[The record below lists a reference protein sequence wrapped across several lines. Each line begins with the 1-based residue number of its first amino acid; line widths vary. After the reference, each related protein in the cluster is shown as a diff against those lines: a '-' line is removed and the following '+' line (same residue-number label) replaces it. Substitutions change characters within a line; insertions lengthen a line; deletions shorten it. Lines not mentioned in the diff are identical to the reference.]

1 MATNFDN
8 PYLANVIGL
17 WDFRPTAE
25 TRDTGLGDG
34 IAQDGTPVNDPDFAA
49 GWMFTDNS
57 DTQRFDVD
65 DGDDA
70 AFDLAEGTIIT
81 EFRSFDTSDAG
92 SETVVSRGVED
103 SGEES
108 DGGQGTETD
117 SGFFEI
123 RVTED
128 GAVEVYHRS
137 GGVESLLSSSDGFV
151 GTGDIIKVSYSW
163 SETGVAVLVE
173 NTTQGTAE
181 TITGDTQGLT
191 LDVTTGEEQSF
202 TVGAREV
209 AEDEFDQHF
218 FGGIDYVA
226 VLDEPVIGGGSNGI
240 VEGTEGDDIIDV
252 DYDGDPDGD
261 VVDGGDAPNPTDGP
275 DDDVI
280 NGGAGDDSIDAGEGD
295 DTVYAGGGD
304 DTVNGEAG
312 DDLLIGD
319 GDAPGLT
326 SPSTRETFE
335 WNLAPDPDDGGQ
347 VDDGDDLSGGFSQNT
362 GSVDVTFSVTQ
373 QSGGVDTEF
382 QTQEQYVGNI
392 NTNGPEAT
400 DTSAMES
407 ELNGQVNSAT
417 YQLEFS
423 DSVENVSFRINDIDG
438 DGQVQVMAYDE
449 NGNQIPVVVSGGLGV
464 AVTDEDGVAGG
475 DTATGDGGYANPDNS
490 NYSVLVTI
498 PGPVARLTISHSQD
512 GPNASEI
519 DVTDVYFDVPTD
531 TGGGG
536 DPGEGG
542 DDSLTGGE
550 GDDTLV
556 GQGGDDTLT
565 GGDGSDSVDGGDGDD
580 VIDTGG
586 DASSNLPDR
595 GFPAYGGLPAVPADP
610 DVNDDRDTVDG
621 GAGNDVIATGD
632 DADLISGGDGN
643 DTIDGGLDDDTID
656 GGDGDDVIVGSEGAD
671 SINAGLGNDVVY
683 GGLDPVFPDALNI
696 RDDGSDGDPD
706 PETTNGLD
714 YIDGGEGDDTLFGQ
728 DDNDTILGG
737 LGNDSIDGG
746 IDQDS
751 LSGGEG
757 DDTIWGREG
766 EDEIHGD
773 AGDDVILGGE
783 DADRVFGGDDADT
796 IGAGIGD
803 TIVGGEGGDD
813 NDVLV
818 AAGLAVVD
826 YDETDPTGESGTIT
840 YFNTDLT
847 VAGTAE
853 FSEIE
858 NVVVIGNP
866 GLSSDG
872 GPAGGPTTAPPDGP
886 TVTGV
891 DGVVEGTSGN
901 DTIDLA
907 YTGDPEGDRV
917 DGDDAVAP
925 LVGEQD
931 VILAGGGDDSVRGE
945 EDSDVIFGGTGDD
958 TVDGGAGG
966 DAIDGGE
973 GNDVLDGGAG
983 RDIVVGGDGDDTISG
998 SNDNPDDGGDILAGQ
1013 FGNDSFVNIGQGEV
1027 IVGGEDADGLDE
1039 DILDLTGAAEAVN
1052 PGGSL
1057 TVEFDPTDAE
1067 AGTVR
1072 FFNADGDETGTTEFS
1087 EIEQVI
1093 VPCFTPGT
1101 LIATPKGERRVE
1113 DLQIGDR
1120 VITRDNG
1127 IQEIK
1132 WLGTKTMTGQELV
1145 RAEHLNPILIREGAL
1160 GGGLPER
1167 DMMVSPNHRVLVAN
1181 DKTALYF
1188 EDREVLVAAKYLTGL
1203 EGVEVFEVSS
1213 VTYIHF
1219 MFDQHEVVLSDGTWT
1234 ESFQPGDH
1242 TLAGLGNAQ
1251 RNEIFELFP
1260 ELKEREGL
1268 EGYAAARRSLKK
1280 HEAHLLT
1287 H

>member
-1 MATNFDN
+1 MARNFDN

-57 DTQRFDVD
+57 GTQRFDVN

-70 AFDLAEGTIIT
+70 AFDLSKGTIIT
-81 EFRSFDTSDAG
+81 EFRSFG
-92 SETVVSRGVED
+92 STGGGNQTVVSRGVD
-103 SGEES
+103 NSGQQS

-123 RVTED
+123 RVTD
-128 GAVEVYHRS
+128 SGAVEVLHRS

-151 GTGDIIKVSYSW
+151 GTGDVINVAYSW
-163 SETGVAVLVE
+163 SETGVVVKVE
-173 NTTQGTAE
+173 NVTQGTTE
-181 TITGDTQGLT
+181 TVTGDTQGLT

-202 TVGAREV
+202 AIGARE
-209 AEDEFDQHF
+209 AAPGEFDQNF
-218 FGGIDYVA
+218 YGGIDYVA
-226 VLDEPVIGGGSNGI
+226 VLDEAVIGGGSNGI
-240 VEGTEGDDIIDV
+240 VEGTDGDDTIDV
-252 DYDGDPDGD
+252 LYTGDPDGD
-261 VVDGGDAPNPTDGP
+261 VVDGGDAPNPASGP

-280 NGGAGDDSIDAGEGD
+280 NGGAGNDSIDAGEGD
-295 DTVYAGGGD
+295 DTVYAGSGD
-304 DTVNGEAG
+304 DTVNGQAG

-326 SPSTRETFE
+326 GSTTRETFE
-335 WNLAPDPDDGGQ
+335 WSRAPDPDDGGQ
-347 VDDGDDLSGGFSQNT
+347 VDTGDDLSGGFTQNT

-373 QSGGVDTEF
+373 QSGGVDSEF
-382 QTQEQYVGNI
+382 QTQEQFVGNI
-392 NTNGPEAT
+392 NTNGPAAT
-400 DTSAMES
+400 DTSALES
-407 ELNGQVNSAT
+407 ELNGQANSVT
-417 YQLEFS
+417 YELDFS
-423 DSVENVSFRINDIDG
+423 SEVENVSFRINDIDG
-438 DGQVQVMAYDE
+438 DGQVQVQAYDAD
-449 NGNQIPVVVSGGLGV
+449 GNQVPVVVSGGLGV
-464 AVTDEDGVAGG
+464 TVTDGDSVAGG
-475 DTATGDGGYANPDNS
+475 DTATGDGGYANPNS
-490 NYSVLVTI
+490 SLYSVLVTI
-498 PGPVARLTISHSQD
+498 PDSVARITISHSQV
-512 GPNASEI
+512 GANASEI
-519 DVTDVYFDVPTD
+519 DVTDVFFDVVDTSS
-531 TGGGG
+531 TGGS
-536 DPGEGG
+536 GEAG

-550 GDDTLV
+550 GDDTLI
-556 GQGGDDTLT
+556 GQGGDDTLN
-565 GGDGSDSVDGGDGDD
+565 GGDGSDSVEGGDGND
-580 VIDTGG
+580 VIDTSGSI
-586 DASSNLPDR
+586 SSNLPDR
-595 GFPAYGGLPAVPADP
+595 GFPSYNGLPAVPVDP
-610 DVNDDRDTVDG
+610 DVFDDRDTVDG
-621 GAGNDVIATGD
+621 GDGNDLITTGD
-632 DADLISGGDGN
+632 DTDLISGGDGN

-671 SINAGLGNDVVY
+671 SITAGLGNDIVY
-683 GGLDPVFPDALNI
+683 GGLNPAFPDALNI
-696 RDDGSDGDPD
+696 RDDGSDGPAD

-737 LGNDSIDGG
+737 IGNDSIDGG

-751 LSGGEG
+751 LSGGVG

-766 EDEIHGD
+766 EDEIYGD
-773 AGDDVILGGE
+773 AGNDVILGGE

-813 NDVLV
+813 NDVLI
-818 AAGLAVVD
+818 ATGLAVVT
-826 YDETDPTGESGTIT
+826 YDDTDPSGESGTIT
-840 YFNTDLT
+840 YLNADLS

-858 NVVVIGNP
+858 QVLVVGSP
-866 GLSSDG
+866 GFQGIAASSATGG
-872 GPAGGPTTAPPDGP
+872 GPV
-886 TVTGV
+886 VTGV
-891 DGVVEGTSGN
+891 DGVVEGTSGD

-907 YTGDPEGDRV
+907 YTGDPEGDLV
-917 DGDDAVAP
+917 DGDDAVSP

-931 VILAGGGDDSVRGE
+931 VILAGGGNDSVRGE
-945 EDSDVIFGGTGDD
+945 DDTDVIFGGSGDD
-958 TVDGGAGG
+958 TILGNAGG

-973 GNDVLDGGAG
+973 GNDVLDGGEG
-983 RDIVVGGDGDDTISG
+983 RDVVAGGDGDDTISG
-998 SNDNPDDGGDILAGQ
+998 SNDVAGDGGDILAGQ
-1013 FGNDSFVNIGQGEV
+1013 FGNDRFVNVGQGEL
-1027 IVGGEDADGLDE
+1027 IIGGEDTDGLDN
-1039 DILDLTGAAEAVN
+1039 DILDLTGAAEAAN

-1072 FFNADGDETGTTEFS
+1072 FFDSTGAETGTTEFR

-1120 VITRDNG
+1120 IITRDNG

-1203 EGVEVFEVSS
+1203 EGVDVAEVSS

-1268 EGYAAARRSLKK
+1268 EAYAAARRSLKK